1 MANTIANRRYVEQL
15 EADAK
20 KLKQEKT
27 AAEAIA
33 TLADERMKAAYSAK
47 DEVLAEKSQ
56 RAGAARRL
64 PGREGRARR
73 AIAPHRTPA
82 AGRELGLA
90 VGVHQAR
97 KRAKELQAQLEKVS
111 SEKGSL
117 DAQLAVAAS
126 ERRGTDEATRRTEQL
141 LARFQEDHPALLAKL
156 EASEDHNR
164 ELRLTRDAQ
173 IDEIAQL
180 KRDLAQAIAEKSG
193 LADLH
198 KREEEEHGRME
209 QNKSQLQERCENAEA
224 RCRELQH
231 SKDAA
236 FAERSRALQQ
246 LAVLT
251 SEKNAA
257 DEQGMRLQTQ
267 LREDRGS
274 LTVRCETAEAAARE
288 VTRDR
293 DALAE
298 EKARM
303 GEQLAVMS
311 VEKREAEARC
321 SQLEKTL
328 QMTQEERGA
337 LQVKSEGVENRLR
350 DIEAMKEVS
359 SEQQQQ
365 HSASQQQHCTRQEHA
380 THHSLPSLPS
390 LRSRRRLR
398 SGRSSSRRW
407 PSNSPRSVESRRR
420 RRDRSSP

>member
-1 MANTIANRRYVEQL
+1 MQLAVCQVEKAALEEQL
-15 EADAK
+15 HRTE
-20 KLKQEKT
+20 
-27 AAEAIA
+27 
-33 TLADERMKAAYSAK
+33 
-47 DEVLAEKSQ
+47 
-56 RAGAARRL
+56 RRL
-64 PGREGRARR
+64 QDENSALQSRQNRLPS
-73 AIAPHRTPA
+73 P
-82 AGRELGLA
+82 
-90 VGVHQAR
+90 
-97 KRAKELQAQLEKVS
+97 KELQAQLEKVS
-111 SEKGSL
+111 GEKGSL

-274 LTVRCETAEAAARE
+274 LRCAA
-288 VTRDR
+288 
-293 DALAE
+293 
-298 EKARM
+298 
-303 GEQLAVMS
+303 
-311 VEKREAEARC
+311 
-321 SQLEKTL
+321 
-328 QMTQEERGA
+328 
-337 LQVKSEGVENRLR
+337 
-350 DIEAMKEVS
+350 
-359 SEQQQQ
+359 
-365 HSASQQQHCTRQEHA
+365 
-380 THHSLPSLPS
+380 
-390 LRSRRRLR
+390 
-398 SGRSSSRRW
+398 
-407 PSNSPRSVESRRR
+407 RRR
-420 RRDRSSP
+420 RRHGR

>member
-1 MANTIANRRYVEQL
+1 MANPIANRRYVEQL

-47 DEVLAEKSQ
+47 DEVLAEKSRVQ
-56 RAGAARRL
+56 EQLAVCQVEKAALEEQLHRTERRL
-64 PGREGRARR
+64 QDENSA
-73 AIAPHRTPA
+73 
-82 AGRELGLA
+82 LQSS
-90 VGVHQAR
+90 VHQAAE
-97 KRAKELQAQLEKVS
+97 RAKELQAQLEKVS
-111 SEKGSL
+111 GEKGSL

-365 HSASQQQHCTRQEHA
+365 HSASQAAGAC
-380 THHSLPSLPS
+380 HSPSPFLPFPPCVPGDDCGAAEA
-390 LRSRRRLR
+390 RAGD
-398 SGRSSSRRW
+398 GRPTVR
-407 PSNSPRSVESRRR
+407 EA
-420 RRDRSSP
+420 